1 MLQCAFLGAFLGAVS
16 SAFWCGSV
24 RMGAYRYARV
34 RIGAYRCVWDS
45 KGAYGRMKDN
55 RLVIFGVY
63 AEKLPFIIILAF
75 AFYSVWVRLIHRVQ
89 RHYRTLK
96 IATTR
101 KHFPHF
107 LCNQTIYLQM
117 KFKGAKP

>member
-1 MLQCAFLGAFLGAVS
+1 MRI
-16 SAFWCGSV
+16 SAH
-24 RMGAYRYARV
+24 RYAWV

-75 AFYSVWVRLIHRVQ
+75 CLFAFYYYFRL
-89 RHYRTLK
+89 L
-96 IATTR
+96 
-101 KHFPHF
+101 
-107 LCNQTIYLQM
+107 
-117 KFKGAKP
+117 